1 MQKLLLAF
9 MLFAIT
15 GSVVAQKKSNQH
27 RVVIQLSSEDTLVHK
42 SLMKQLSNILT
53 AAPDTKIEVVCH
65 EPGINI
71 LTIYKTIIQDKIRQ
85 MKKMGVV
92 FLACENTLKERNIA
106 KENII
111 PEAGF
116 VPSALVEIITK
127 QEAGWSYIKSGF

>member
-65 EPGINI
+65 GPGINI